1 MRISNLKNL
10 TKALQKKF
18 LKHQTLTNF
27 KPILKQIIME
37 ILNQIL
43 TSCKCFKVKFLVI
56 LRIQVTIVNK
66 EPYGAKN
73 WNSNGGAKNRKLK

>member
-10 TKALQKKF
+10 AKALQKKF

-27 KPILKQIIME
+27 KPTLKQIVME
-37 ILNQIL
+37 ILNQIQ
-43 TSCKCFKVKFLVI
+43 TSCKCYKVTFLVI
-56 LRIQVTIVNK
+56 LRIQITIVNK

-73 WNSNGGAKNRKLK
+73 WSPNGSIED